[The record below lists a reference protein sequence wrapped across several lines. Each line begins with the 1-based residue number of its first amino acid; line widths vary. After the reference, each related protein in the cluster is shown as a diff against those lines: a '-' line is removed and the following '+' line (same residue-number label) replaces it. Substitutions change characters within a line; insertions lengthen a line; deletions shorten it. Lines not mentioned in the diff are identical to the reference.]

1 MRFHDSALE
10 PSPGYPPSQR
20 GAEAL
25 ARARVFLRDTALPLC
40 AAYAAE
46 HGDTTFALEPDGRP
60 SPFVLDFK
68 RRMQMASAEAGLYAL
83 NMPVAD
89 GGGGLGPLDLFYVH
103 EEVFRHGL
111 LGQQWLLAW
120 TEGPTPL
127 LSFCSAEARRRW
139 LPDLLAGRINIASA
153 ITERGGGSDV
163 TSPVT
168 RAVRDGDGWVLSGHK
183 YLITGAPV
191 VELVLVRVP
200 VEGGT
205 PGSLTC
211 FVLPID
217 HPGVT
222 RGPVVQTL
230 LADGFTGQLAFDG
243 ARLGPEHLIGQE
255 HGGVELLRFGRNWI
269 RLRRAGMCSGLAR
282 HCLDRSL
289 AYAQE
294 RHSFGRPIA
303 EYGDVGAMLV
313 DSYQDWMALRSLS
326 IELLARFQR
335 EDVYDAPIGN
345 ATRRDLAMLKTFNED
360 ALYRVADRAVQV
372 HGGRGLLTEAGLEKI
387 FRVARNLR
395 IAGGTRETQ
404 RAAMLAT
411 FAEDEDAT
419 FDFGLA

>member
-10 PSPGYPPSQR
+10 PSSGYPPSQR

-139 LPDLLAGRINIASA
+139 LPDLLAGRINSASA

-222 RGPVVQTL
+222 SGPVVQTL
-230 LADGFTGQLAFDG
+230 LGDGFTGQLAFDG

-372 HGGRGLLTEAGLEKI
+372 HGGRGLLTENGLERI

-395 IAGGTRETQ
+395 IPAGTTEIQ
-404 RAAMLAT
+404 RDLIARSLASG
-411 FAEDEDAT
+411 DPV
-419 FDFGLA
+419 

>member
-1 MRFHDSALE
+1 M
-10 PSPGYPPSQR
+10 
-20 GAEAL
+20 
-25 ARARVFLRDTALPLC
+25 
-40 AAYAAE
+40 
-46 HGDTTFALEPDGRP
+46 
-60 SPFVLDFK
+60 
-68 RRMQMASAEAGLYAL
+68 
-83 NMPVAD
+83 
-89 GGGGLGPLDLFYVH
+89 
-103 EEVFRHGL
+103 
-111 LGQQWLLAW
+111 
-120 TEGPTPL
+120 
-127 LSFCSAEARRRW
+127 
-139 LPDLLAGRINIASA
+139 
-153 ITERGGGSDV
+153 

-168 RAVRDGDGWVLSGHK
+168 RAVRDGDGWMLTGHK

-200 VEGGT
+200 VEGGP

-230 LADGFTGQLAFDG
+230 LADGFTGQLEFDG
-243 ARLGPEHLIGQE
+243 ARLGAEHLIGRE

-294 RHSFGRPIA
+294 RHSCGRPIA

-313 DSYQDWMALRSLS
+313 DSYQDWTAMRSLS

-335 EDVYDAPIGN
+335 EDVD
-345 ATRRDLAMLKTFNED
+345 D

-411 FAEDEDAT
+411 FTEDEDAT